1 MKEKKHKLSKSF
13 LSAFIVLWS
22 YFFTT
27 LIASGVELIPRRQIF
42 GLKGPSTP
50 RFSPNGTKMAF
61 IKPSEKGIA
70 NIWVRDLVNKK
81 EEMVTENA
89 SHGITDYY
97 WSSDGKHLLFIQDW
111 QGDENYHLYSLKLNT
126 RVQKDLT
133 PFPGVKAQNTIL
145 SQRHPGQVLV
155 GLNLRDPRIFDMHRI
170 DLETGKVKLDTQ
182 NPGDVRW
189 WLTDSEF
196 KIRAAVSINPE
207 DSSMELRVREAVD
220 RPWRRIVF
228 WPFGESGVLEGYGSN
243 LVIRFTQDGKALF
256 IQSALKSD
264 TGRLVKIDAVT
275 GEELEIIAHD
285 PRSNIWDRLD
295 SALYLHAVVMF
306 EPQGDRVQAVAFNYL
321 KPEWKVLDS
330 GIKDDFK
337 FLQEKY
343 PESVF
348 IIEQRIDNDR
358 KWLVGYFADI
368 KPKQYFLYDRQKKSI
383 EPLFDE
389 KSSLEKYALAPMKP
403 LVIPSRDG
411 LELPCYLAL
420 PPGKKPEKLPMVLL
434 VHGGPWYRD
443 KWGFD
448 SWTQWLANRGY
459 AVLRVNYRGSV
470 GFGKKF
476 LNAGTGQ
483 WGVGS
488 MQHDLTDA
496 VKWAIERGIADPK
509 RIAIMGE
516 SYGGFAVLAGLAFTP
531 DLYACGVDIVGLSNV
546 KTFIESFPPYWA
558 PLKRRWLRRIGDVV
572 NDDDFNRKISPFF
585 HVQNIRAPL
594 IIAHGEQDPRVKI
607 QESERI
613 VAQMRERNLPVTFV
627 VYPDEGHG
635 LGRLENKLDFFGR
648 LDEFLAKH
656 LGGRFEPWKKVAGS
670 SAQLR

>member
-50 RFSPNGTKMAF
+50 RFSPDGIKMAF
-61 IKPSEKGIA
+61 IKASKKGIA
-70 NIWVRDLVNKK
+70 NIWIKDLVNKN

-97 WSSDGKHLLFIQDW
+97 WSSDGKYLLFIQDW
-111 QGDENYHLYSLKLNT
+111 RGDENYHLYSLKLNT

-133 PFPGVKAQNTIL
+133 PFQGAKAQNIIL
-145 SQRHPGQVLV
+145 SQRHPNQVLV
-155 GLNLRDPRIFDMHRI
+155 GLNLRDPRVFDMHRI
-170 DLETGKVKLDTQ
+170 DLETGKVTLDTK

-196 KIRAAVSINPE
+196 KIRAAVSIDPE

-220 RPWRRIVF
+220 KPWRRIVF

-243 LVIRFTQDGKALF
+243 LVIRFTQDGKALY

-264 TGRLVKIDAVT
+264 TGRLVKIDAVS

-285 PRSNIWDRLD
+285 PRSNIWDRMD

-306 EPQGDRVQAVAFNYL
+306 EPQGDRVQAVGFNYL

-348 IIEQRIDNDR
+348 MIEQRVDNDR
-358 KWLVGYFADI
+358 KWLVGYFSDI
-368 KPKQYFLYDRQKKSI
+368 KPKQYFLYDREKKSI

-389 KSSLEKYALAPMKP
+389 KLSLEKYELAPMKP
-403 LVIPSRDG
+403 LVIPARDG
-411 LELPCYLAL
+411 LELPCYLTL
-420 PPGKKPEKLPMVLL
+420 PPGKKPDKLPMVLL

-443 KWGFD
+443 KWTFD

-459 AVLRVNYRGSV
+459 AVLRVNYRGSL

-476 LNAGTGQ
+476 LNASMGQ

-496 VKWAIERGIADPK
+496 VKWAIKKGIADPK
-509 RIAIMGE
+509 RIAIMGD

-546 KTFIESFPPYWA
+546 KTFIESFPPYWE

-585 HVQNIRAPL
+585 HVQNIRSPL

-648 LDEFLAKH
+648 AEEFLAKH
-656 LGGRFEPWKKVAGS
+656 LGGSCKPWKKVAGS

>member
-1 MKEKKHKLSKSF
+1 MKEKKHKLRKSF
-13 LSAFIVLWS
+13 SSVFFVLWS
-22 YFFTT
+22 CFFTA
-27 LIASGVELIPRRQIF
+27 LNASEVELIPRRLIF
-42 GLKGPSTP
+42 GLKGSASPQ
-50 RFSPNGTKMAF
+50 FSPDGKKMAF
-61 IKPSEKGIA
+61 IKASKKGVA
-70 NIWVRDLVNKK
+70 NIWIKDLFNKS
-81 EEMVTENA
+81 EEMVTDNPG
-89 SHGITDYY
+89 HGIFDYY
-97 WSSDGKHLLFIQDW
+97 WSSDGKYLLFIQDW
-111 QGDENYHLYSLKLNT
+111 RGDENFHLYSLKLNP

-133 PFPGVKAQNTIL
+133 PFQGAKAQNIIL
-145 SQRHPGQVLV
+145 SQRHPNQVLV
-155 GLNLRDPRIFDMHRI
+155 GLNLRDPRVFDMHRI
-170 DLETGKVKLDTQ
+170 DLETGKVTLDTQ

-207 DSSMELRVREAVD
+207 DSSMELRVREGVD

-264 TGRLVKIDAVT
+264 TGRLVKIDAVS

-285 PRSNIWDRLD
+285 PRSNIWDWID
-295 SALYLHAVVMF
+295 PALYLHAVVMF
-306 EPQGDRVQAVAFNYL
+306 EPQGDRVQAVGFNYL
-321 KPEWKVLDS
+321 KPEWKVLDP

-337 FLQEKY
+337 FLWEKY

-348 IIEQRIDNDR
+348 MIEQRIDNDR

-368 KPKQYFLYDRQKKSI
+368 KPKQYFLYDREKKSI

-389 KSSLEKYALAPMKP
+389 ELSLEKYDLAPMKP

-411 LELPCYLAL
+411 LELPCYLTL
-420 PPGKKPEKLPMVLL
+420 PPGKRPERLPMVLL

-443 KWGFD
+443 KWNFD
-448 SWTQWLANRGY
+448 SWTQWLTNRGY

-476 LNAGTGQ
+476 LNASTGQ
-483 WGVGS
+483 WGDGS

-496 VKWAIERGIADPK
+496 VKWTIKKGIADPG
-509 RIAIMGE
+509 RIAIMGD

-546 KTFIESFPPYWA
+546 KTFIESFPPYWE
-558 PLKRRWLRRIGDVV
+558 PIKRRWLRRIGDVV
-572 NDDDFNRKISPFF
+572 KDDDFNRKISPFF

-613 VAQMRERNLPVTFV
+613 VARMRERNLSVIFV

-648 LDEFLAKH
+648 VEEFLAKH
-656 LGGRFEPWKKVAGS
+656 LGGRCEPWKKVAGS